1 MPPTATELLEGHDLG
16 QLLERNEVDLAG
28 VRAPQHLAR
37 SHARKA
43 LDGRGK
49 VDQVDDAVLVIDELV
64 GNALLHSDGLQYISI
79 DVYEHAAVVY
89 VIDRG
94 ADLDAVPSELVP
106 CALLDDGQPVKTE
119 DVATGGR
126 GLFLVSSLSVAWTV
140 SLVEKGKAVI
150 AVLALNGD
158 ER

>member
-1 MPPTATELLEGHDLG
+1 
-16 QLLERNEVDLAG
+16 
-28 VRAPQHLAR
+28 
-37 SHARKA
+37 
-43 LDGRGK
+43 
-49 VDQVDDAVLVIDELV
+49 
-64 GNALLHSDGLQYISI
+64 
-79 DVYEHAAVVY
+79 VYEHAAIVY

-106 CALLDDGQPVKTE
+106 CALLDDRQPVKTE

-126 GLFLVSSLSVAWTV
+126 GLFLVSSLSIAWTV